1 VQDFKS
7 KLWNAFSTHLQKA
20 AIMEPDNITF
30 SDEEPTVDD
39 IDKYVSFKRH
49 NRFMKPSGLTT
60 LILHTIISAN
70 KPLVTSIFKHSES
83 LSSKDH
89 FIRYNRTILM
99 PEIQDRS
106 GAAAD
111 ELICE
116 IIEKLREAHQHNYV
130 SAAAHWRIWASHIV
144 SKPIP
149 THERLIMSPP
159 PSHIIGKS
167 RGRLAGSKN
176 KNSTTRKVS
185 GVNVR
190 VRIHHN
196 RWANI

>member
-1 VQDFKS
+1 MAPHISEQSDLYKIKLITHLKEYSNQQTRIATKLNDLTIECDSVQDFKS
-7 KLWNAFSTHLQKA
+7 KLWNAFLTHLQKA

-60 LILHTIISAN
+60 LIFHTIISAN

-111 ELICE
+111 ELIRE
-116 IIEKLREAHQHNYV
+116 LLKNLEKLIN
-130 SAAAHWRIWASHIV
+130 
-144 SKPIP
+144 
-149 THERLIMSPP
+149 TIMSVLQL
-159 PSHIIGKS
+159 IGEFEHPI
-167 RGRLAGSKN
+167 LL
-176 KNSTTRKVS
+176 
-185 GVNVR
+185 
-190 VRIHHN
+190 
-196 RWANI
+196 